1 MTVNKYNNDFYPK
14 YQKAVSFVSCI
25 DNAIR
30 KSGEEA
36 KRQMSIIGWDEET
49 KNLILEA
56 LELYNKETR
65 SDVHFYGVSE
75 EEAEVIEAIKCQ
87 CTHLCSG
94 GVMCLTCKAPQV
106 KDLKEFE
113 QCLDL

>member
-14 YQKAVSFVSCI
+14 YQKAMSFVSCI

-36 KRQMSIIGWDEET
+36 ERQLSIVGWDEET
-49 KNLILEA
+49 KKFILEA

-75 EEAEVIEAIKCQ
+75 EEAEAIEAIKCK

-94 GVMCLTCKAPQV
+94 GIMCLTCKAPQI

-113 QCLDL
+113 QCLKL